1 MLSNGFK
8 INKVN
13 KFVNVKNTN
22 KYPFIVCFFIDVMLI
37 LSSNDCMIKSTNKIL
52 TNKFDMKNLDI
63 EMSY

>member
-22 KYPFIVCFFIDVMLI
+22 KYYVIVCFFIDDMLI
-37 LSSNDCMIKSTNKIL
+37 LSSNDCMIKSTNKML